1 MHASA
6 LSKHYLEL
14 ARKPVNDS
22 NFAGDDIRYSSEF
35 ELLEAELAKAGRC
48 TRPLALT
55 GRRSARAA
63 RRCSLAVQDLRAAAW
78 LTWSLFQRE
87 SLPGCRPA

>member
-35 ELLEAELAKAGRC
+35 ELLEAELAKAG
-48 TRPLALT
+48 ALY
-55 GRRSARAA
+55 AIHEHH
-63 RRCSLAVQDLRAAAW
+63 L
-78 LTWSLFQRE
+78 LTA
-87 SLPGCRPA
+87 GCFV

>member
-22 NFAGDDIRYSSEF
+22 NFPGSQEG
-35 ELLEAELAKAGRC
+35 AK
-48 TRPLALT
+48 
-55 GRRSARAA
+55 S
-63 RRCSLAVQDLRAAAW
+63 
-78 LTWSLFQRE
+78 
-87 SLPGCRPA
+87 